1 MRLVGL
7 KTNDPWIGDDDEGGV
22 AVKRTKRINTSRV
35 MHDIWTSRETSRV
48 EIARSLGLDKS
59 TVSAIVNDLIE
70 VGIISE
76 TREGS
81 AGPQGG
87 RKPVHITLNGEFG
100 CVLGIELRPESYT
113 AVGVDLNGE
122 VVFSK
127 FEKMKIAGGDLK
139 GSILEIVDRVDVDR
153 QRCGLKLLGIGVGLS
168 GVVNPHS
175 GVVRFSIPLK
185 LEDPVRLYEEMD
197 GVFDVPFLV
206 ENDANACAWGELAFH
221 RHKEMRDFLFCLVEF
236 RDINRNEVIHE
247 KTAVGLGIAI
257 GGSVHYGHEYSAGEF
272 RSIYRGPGHLGQFA
286 ITRDEAFN
294 IEEDPQVMNRFVR
307 ELSRHVALF
316 VNTFNLS
323 HVFLGGNMDFEGNGV
338 RDILAEEI
346 DQNWPYPN
354 PVSTQIAYSS
364 LRERAVAFGAAGM
377 VLERM
382 FADIELV
389 KGATREGGWD
399 TALLPGVALAEGR
412 LGSQHPGQGS

>member
-1 MRLVGL
+1 M
-7 KTNDPWIGDDDEGGV
+7 

-59 TVSAIVNDLIE
+59 TVSAIVNDLID
-70 VGIISE
+70 VGLISE

-81 AGPQGG
+81 AGPLGG
-87 RKPVHITLNGEFG
+87 RKPVHITLNGKFG

-127 FEKMKIAGGDLK
+127 FEKMQLAGSDLRA
-139 GSILEIVDRVDVDR
+139 SILDIVDRVDVER
-153 QRCGLKLLGIGVGLS
+153 ERCGLRLLGIGVGLS
-168 GVVNPHS
+168 GVVNPHL
-175 GVVRFSIPLK
+175 GVIRFSIPLNFD
-185 LEDPVRLYEEMD
+185 EPINLYEEMA
-197 GVFDVPFLV
+197 GEFDVPFLI
-206 ENDANACAWGELAFH
+206 ENDANASAWGELAFH
-221 RHKEMRDFLFCLVEF
+221 RHRELRDFLYCLVEF
-236 RDINRNEVIHE
+236 REVDRHE
-247 KTAVGLGIAI
+247 VLQEKISIGFGIAI
-257 GGSVHYGHEYSAGEF
+257 AGSVHYGHEFSAGEF
-272 RSIYRGPGHLGQFA
+272 RSIFRDPEHLGQVA
-286 ITRDEAFN
+286 LSREEAFR
-294 IEEDPQVMNRFVR
+294 IEEDPKIMNRFVR
-307 ELSRHVALF
+307 ELSRHIALF

-323 HVFLGGNMDFEGNGV
+323 HVFLGGSLDFEANRF

-354 PVSTQIAYSS
+354 PVSTRIGYSS

-389 KGATREGGWD
+389 KGVTREGGWD
-399 TALLPGVALAEGR
+399 ATLLPGVALAEGK
-412 LGSQHPGQGS
+412 LGTYLPEEGR

>member
-1 MRLVGL
+1 MVGI
-7 KTNDPWIGDDDEGGV
+7 KTNEHPISETDEIEM

-35 MHDIWTSRETSRV
+35 MHDIWISRETSRV
-48 EIARSLGLDKS
+48 EIARVLGLDKS
-59 TVSAIVNDLIE
+59 TVSSIVNDLINL
-70 VGIISE
+70 GLICE

-87 RKPVHITLNGEFG
+87 RKPVHITLNGGFG

-127 FEKMKIAGGDLK
+127 FEKMRIAGSDLK
-139 GSILEIVDRVDVDR
+139 ATVLDIVDRVDIDR
-153 QRCGLKLLGIGVGLS
+153 QRCGLRLLGIGVGLS
-168 GVVNPHS
+168 GVVNPYT

-185 LEDPVRLYEEMD
+185 LEDPINLYEEME
-197 GVFDVPFLV
+197 GLFQVPFLV

-221 RHKEMRDFLFCLVEF
+221 RHREMRDFIFCLVEF
-236 RDINRNEVIHE
+236 RDIDRSEVIHE
-247 KTAVGLGIAI
+247 KTAVGFGIAI
-257 GGSVHYGHEYSAGEF
+257 GGAVHYGHEFSAGEF

-286 ITRDEAFN
+286 LSREEAFR
-294 IEEDPQVMNRFVR
+294 IEEDPEVMERFVR

-323 HVFLGGNMDFEGNGV
+323 HVFLGGSMDFEGSSV
-338 RDILAEEI
+338 RDILAAEI
-346 DQNWPYPN
+346 EQNWPYPN
-354 PVSTQIAYSS
+354 PVSTQIGYSS

-399 TALLPGVALAEGR
+399 TTLLPGVALAEGR
-412 LGSQHPGQGS
+412 LGTYVPEEGGG

>member
-1 MRLVGL
+1 M
-7 KTNDPWIGDDDEGGV
+7 

-35 MHDIWTSRETSRV
+35 MRDIWTSRETSRV
-48 EIARSLGLDKS
+48 EIARALGLDKS
-59 TVSAIVNDLIE
+59 TVSAIVNDLLE
-70 VGIISE
+70 VGLISE

-87 RKPVHITLNGEFG
+87 RKPVHITLNGQFG

-113 AVGVDLNGE
+113 AVGVNLNGE

-127 FEKMKIAGGDLK
+127 YEKMQLAGRDVRA
-139 GSILEIVDRVDVDR
+139 SILDIVDRVDVER
-153 QRCGLKLLGIGVGLS
+153 ERCGLRLLGIGVGLS

-175 GVVRFSIPLK
+175 GVIRFSIPLK
-185 LEDPVRLYEEMD
+185 LDDPVNLYEEMAGD
-197 GVFDVPFLV
+197 FDVPFLI

-221 RHKEMRDFLFCLVEF
+221 RHREMQDFLFCLVEF
-236 RDINRNEVIHE
+236 RDTNRSEVIHE
-247 KTAVGLGIAI
+247 KTAVGFGIAL
-257 GGSVHYGHEYSAGEF
+257 GGSVHYGHEFSAGEF
-272 RSIYRGPGHLGQFA
+272 RSIFRGPEHFGQFA
-286 ITRDEAFN
+286 LTREEAFR
-294 IEEDPQVMNRFVR
+294 IEEDPTVMERFVR

-316 VNTFNLS
+316 VNTFNLG
-323 HVFLGGNMDFEGNGV
+323 HVFLGGSLDFEAHKM
-338 RDILAEEI
+338 RDVLAEEI

-389 KGATREGGWD
+389 KGVTREGGWD
-399 TALLPGVALAEGR
+399 TTLLPGVALAEGR
-412 LGSQHPGQGS
+412 LGTYIPEEGQ

>member
-1 MRLVGL
+1 M
-7 KTNDPWIGDDDEGGV
+7 

-59 TVSAIVNDLIE
+59 TVSAIVNDLIDI
-70 VGIISE
+70 GLISE

-127 FEKMKIAGGDLK
+127 FEKMRIAGADLK
-139 GSILEIVDRVDVDR
+139 ETILEIVDRVDVDR
-153 QRCGLKLLGIGVGLS
+153 ERCGLRLLGIGVGLS
-168 GVVNPHS
+168 GVVNPYS

-185 LEDPVRLYEEMD
+185 LEEPVNLYSEMT

-221 RHKEMRDFLFCLVEF
+221 RHKEMRDFLFCLVEL
-236 RDINRNEVIHE
+236 RDISRSEVIHE

-257 GGSVHYGHEYSAGEF
+257 GGAVHYGHEFSAGEF

-286 ITRDEAFN
+286 LTREEAFS
-294 IEEDPQVMNRFVR
+294 IEEDPQIMRRFVR

-323 HVFLGGNMDFEGNGV
+323 HLFLGGNMDFEGNSV

-346 DQNWPYPN
+346 EQNWPYPN

-389 KGATREGGWD
+389 KTATRDGGWD
-399 TALLPGVALAEGR
+399 TTLLPGVALAEGR
-412 LGSQHPGQGS
+412 LGTYVPEEGGDR